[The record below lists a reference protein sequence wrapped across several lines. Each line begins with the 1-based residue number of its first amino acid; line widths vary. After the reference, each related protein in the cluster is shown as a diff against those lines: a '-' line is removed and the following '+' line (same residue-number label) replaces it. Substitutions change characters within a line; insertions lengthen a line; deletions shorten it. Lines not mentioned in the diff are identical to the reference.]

1 MLLVVRRFLGL
12 LRRVTGRIATGFTR
26 QLQLDL
32 FLFTALDLDV
42 LGRAADAT
50 LLGDDG
56 KLADGDV
63 LERELAVV
71 VGGSAG
77 DGDRLVGLFLLA
89 LGRLLAFGGV
99 GLGLVALGFGLGLA
113 PGGLAFAFLHRM
125 EDANIHAGGGLAIGR
140 WDRPAHGAGLF
151 LFLRLLGRSGNGDE
165 RNDQPQGEQRRRP
178 FHHAEH

>member
-32 FLFTALDLDV
+32 LLFTALDLDV

-50 LLGDDG
+50 LLGDDREF
-56 KLADGDV
+56 ADRDV

-77 DGDRLVGLFLLA
+77 DGDRLVHLFLLA

-99 GLGLVALGFGLGLA
+99 GLGLLILRLA
-113 PGGLAFAFLHRM
+113 PGGLAFALLHRM
-125 EDANIHAGGGLAIGR
+125 EDSNI
-140 WDRPAHGAGLF
+140 
-151 LFLRLLGRSGNGDE
+151 
-165 RNDQPQGEQRRRP
+165 
-178 FHHAEH
+178 